1 MAFHGRERRSSV
13 DGRGGEGLAI
23 PYVERPVGQPSF
35 FMGAREIPA
44 GASRTR
50 IHVLGSRALLPP
62 VPKCIGNDFRS
73 PSGGTPC
80 FLPAHGPVP
89 GAAVD
94 LGSGPS
100 SGSGSCSKERGR
112 VSVARAHP
120 RTVTA
125 ASERA
130 FRNLRGPWPS
140 RGRPRAEPGTTRV
153 AHTSTGRG
161 DMCDS
166 PSDAIMAGWHHS
178 APWGYASDDRHRA
191 RFNVERARVDV
202 ACARPM
208 PEPLPKT
215 REDGLGRRV
224 HRRHQRTKS
233 RGGPVAM
240 RRA

>member
-13 DGRGGEGLAI
+13 DGRGEGLAI
-23 PYVERPVGQPSF
+23 PYVERPVRHPSS

-73 PSGGTPC
+73 PSVGIPC
-80 FLPAHGPVP
+80 FLLEYGPVR
-89 GAAVD
+89 GAAVG

-100 SGSGSCSKERGR
+100 PGPGSSSKERGR
-112 VSVARAHP
+112 GSVARTHP

-125 ASERA
+125 ASARA

-140 RGRPRAEPGTTRV
+140 RADPGTTRV
-153 AHTSTGRG
+153 ARTSTGRG

-215 REDGLGRRV
+215 QGDGLGRRV